1 MYMKE
6 KFNID
11 QPHLRENPYTVPQGY
26 FNSLQDA
33 VSEKISSEKKQ
44 PGTWSVVKPQL
55 ALVSS
60 FAVIFLM
67 GYIAVRLFTPSV
79 TVNSEKNISA
89 ESEYFEGNFM
99 ETSFIDFYDS
109 AKDSLLKE
117 EQVDPNEIVE
127 YLNTNASSVYIAS
140 LE

>member
-1 MYMKE
+1 MKE

-26 FNSLQDA
+26 FSSLQDA

-44 PGTWSVVKPQL
+44 PGMWSVVKPQL
-55 ALVSS
+55 ALVST

-67 GYIAVRLFTPSV
+67 GYIAVQLFTPSV

>member
-1 MYMKE
+1 M
-6 KFNID
+6 
-11 QPHLRENPYTVPQGY
+11 
-26 FNSLQDA
+26 
-33 VSEKISSEKKQ
+33 
-44 PGTWSVVKPQL
+44 WSVVKPQL
-55 ALVSS
+55 ALVST

-67 GYIAVRLFTPSV
+67 GYIAVQLFTPSV

-99 ETSFIDFYDS
+99 ETSFIETSFIDFYDS

>member
-1 MYMKE
+1 MKE

-60 FAVIFLM
+60 FVVIFLM
-67 GYIAVRLFTPSV
+67 GYVAVRLFTPNLTV
-79 TVNSEKNISA
+79 TPDKNISA

>member
-11 QPHLRENPYTVPQGY
+11 QPHLRENPYIVPQGY

-67 GYIAVRLFTPSV
+67 GYVAVRLFTPTV
-79 TVNSEKNISA
+79 TVTPDKNISA

>member
-67 GYIAVRLFTPSV
+67 GYVAVRLFTPNLTV
-79 TVNSEKNISA
+79 TPDKNISA